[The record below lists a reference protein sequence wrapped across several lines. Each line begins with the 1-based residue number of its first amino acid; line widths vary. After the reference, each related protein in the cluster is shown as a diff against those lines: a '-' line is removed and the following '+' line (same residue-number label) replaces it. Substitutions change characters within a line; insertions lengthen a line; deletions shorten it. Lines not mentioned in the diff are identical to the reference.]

1 MEGLMEGRPPW
12 VQQQKKS
19 IHIQNNIPKLKTQ
32 TLALLNWGSNSVKHA
47 KSTKYMWGKFLF
59 KNAWTTWIQKM
70 KFSSSELDKEKSMT
84 GISIKSKKSNK
95 RDQLVAKEPQH
106 EDDNCALCAIC
117 SEHVRSYH
125 EAREISSR
133 NRGRIPTKMLVDA
146 KSPLDTKTT
155 SMQLISLY
163 KKTCNNKPIFC
174 TYP

>member
-70 KFSSSELDKEKSMT
+70 KFSSSELDKETSMT

-95 RDQLVAKEPQH
+95 RGQLVAKEPQH

-155 SMQLISLY
+155 SIQLISLY